1 MLIFSLISL
10 YILTGILTWRAL
22 YYIGDKSLID
32 EERIMFVLFTIRSMF
47 WPIFIPLWLFTVL
60 IQNLSELRLPLFI
73 LVYLVF
79 IAIAMY
85 YSGVSS
91 HLPKITIEFPFL

>member
-10 YILTGILTWRAL
+10 YILTGILTWKAL
-22 YYIGDKSLID
+22 YYLEGKSLIYGECD
-32 EERIMFVLFTIRSMF
+32 IFALFSML

-60 IQNLSELRLPLFI
+60 IQNLSALRLPLFM

-85 YSGVSS
+85 YSGVLS
-91 HLPKITIEFPFL
+91 HLPKITIQF